1 MVAFNDFTQQELKQ
15 IIRDYNLHLVIKKYS
30 MLNKEALIKLI
41 ESHLFINNKNEIK
54 VLESIITKSGDLFKD
69 IKPGFIRAKKVKKEI
84 PEPKETPEPPPEP
97 KEINNYDTD
106 RFTKVNNNLIPNFVI
121 KDSIKRLSRNELGET
136 YNEKIKKQKDLSDQL
151 KSIVDVNFKNKMI
164 KEINDYN
171 ILEEKDN
178 LLPELKKTIEEFIK
192 PKTKIINSKDLDKLL
207 GNKRL

>member
-1 MVAFNDFTQQELKQ
+1 MVTFNDFTQQELKQ

-54 VLESIITKSGDLFKD
+54 VLESIITKLGDLFKD
-69 IKPGFIRAKKVKKEI
+69 IKPGFIRAKKVK
-84 PEPKETPEPPPEP
+84 KETPEPPPEP

-121 KDSIKRLSRNELGET
+121 KDSIKRLYRDELGET
-136 YNEKIKKQKDLSDQL
+136 YKEKIKKQKDLSDQL

>member
-1 MVAFNDFTQQELKQ
+1 MPITFQEYK
-15 IIRDYNLHLVIKKYS
+15 
-30 MLNKEALIKLI
+30 
-41 ESHLFINNKNEIK
+41 
-54 VLESIITKSGDLFKD
+54 T
-69 IKPGFIRAKKVKKEI
+69 
-84 PEPKETPEPPPEP
+84 PEP

-106 RFTKVNNNLIPNFVI
+106 RFTKVNNNLIPNFLI
-121 KDSIKRLSRNELGET
+121 KDSIKRLYRDELGET
-136 YNEKIKKQKDLSDQL
+136 YNEKIKKQKELSDRL
-151 KSIVDVNFKNKMI
+151 KAIVDVNFKNKMI